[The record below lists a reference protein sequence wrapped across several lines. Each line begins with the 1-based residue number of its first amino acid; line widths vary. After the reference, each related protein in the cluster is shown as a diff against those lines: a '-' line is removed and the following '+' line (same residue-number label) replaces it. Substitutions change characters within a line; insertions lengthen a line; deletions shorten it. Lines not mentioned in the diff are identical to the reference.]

1 MISYGVRKST
11 ALISQNTSG
20 ILQVL
25 YPLLPQKR
33 RLQNSLVYTVM
44 FKQSVYYGLRMIS
57 RDLFNEGSRT
67 EQALLLVV
75 TVFGFLNIIFSV
87 FAVMEHCVV
96 LYLLLKRNTGICRSC
111 IAKRHKANRPQ
122 SLSSANQSLLVI
134 KYQIRPC

>member
-25 YPLLPQKR
+25 CRLLPQKT

-67 EQALLLVV
+67 EQVFLLVV
-75 TVFGFLNIIFSV
+75 TVFGFLNIIFSL
-87 FAVMEHCVV
+87 FAVVEHCVV
-96 LYLLLKRNTGICRSC
+96 LTVKKKHGYLLIGYCSTS
-111 IAKRHKANRPQ
+111 KANRTQ
-122 SLSSANQSLLVI
+122 SLSSANQLFLVT
-134 KYQIRPC
+134 KYQIRP